1 MGAFWNPNGGIIV
14 NGKRL
19 SKKEV
24 GNLKRKWSEHT
35 KFSISLLQRWWRKIT
50 WLCQPFSAIPSDR
63 IGKKRK

>member
-1 MGAFWNPNGGIIV
+1 MGAFWNPSGGMIV

-24 GNLKRKWSEHT
+24 AILKRNWSEHT
-35 KFSISLLQRWWRKIT
+35 RFSISLLQRCWCKIT

-63 IGKKRK
+63 IGKKSK